1 MLDLKLIREQPEL
14 IRESL
19 RKRHMD
25 TDIEDQILEQDE
37 TRRALILEVEAKK
50 AERNAVSKE
59 IGRMKDAVSRQEK
72 IDAMRALGDSIA
84 ALDEKLKAV
93 EAELHLSVAGL
104 PNIPDPDVPIGVDD
118 KDNIVMRTIG
128 KKPAYDFEPQAHWD
142 LGPRLGMINFE
153 AGVRLA
159 GTRFYVLESA
169 GARLERALIFWMLI
183 CISARATARFIRPGW
198 CVRRSCLPRVSS
210 RNLRITCITT
220 RKKIS
225 GWCRLRKCR

>member
-1 MLDLKLIREQPEL
+1 MLDLKLIREQPEF

-25 TDIEDQILEQDE
+25 VGVVNQILEQDE

-59 IGRMKDAVSRQEK
+59 IGSMKDAVSRQEK

-118 KDNIVMRTIG
+118 KDNIVVRTIG

-159 GTRFYVLESA
+159 GTRFYVLEGA
-169 GARLERALIFWMLI
+169 GARLERALIFWMLDLHI
-183 CISARATARFIRPGW
+183 RQGYRGFTRPGW
-198 CVRRSCLPRVSS
+198 CARRSCLPRVSCP
-210 RNLRITCITT
+210 NLRITFITT
-220 RKKIS
+220 RKKIF